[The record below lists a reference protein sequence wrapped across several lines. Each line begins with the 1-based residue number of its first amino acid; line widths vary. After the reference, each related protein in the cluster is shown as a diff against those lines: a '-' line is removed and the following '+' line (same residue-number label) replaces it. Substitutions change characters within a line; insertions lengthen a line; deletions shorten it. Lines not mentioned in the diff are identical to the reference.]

1 MICAVAMSW
10 EETLYFL
17 LIEPR
22 GTYAA
27 EGSLSFGYL
36 CHTSSVFPT
45 VGYASKSS
53 ISSSRCHK
61 RNTDN
66 ETVSQHVMAQ
76 TKGSVSG

>member
-1 MICAVAMSW
+1 MLQKAVFPLVICVS
-10 EETLYFL
+10 TLCY
-17 LIEPR
+17 
-22 GTYAA
+22 
-27 EGSLSFGYL
+27 
-36 CHTSSVFPT
+36 TSSVFPT

-76 TKGSVSG
+76 TKGDVSG